1 MAAQLVPL
9 SPQKIAEASRSLA
22 DAFFDDPTSCFLLP
36 REESRDRW
44 LRLIHQASL
53 RHVLPEGHVYAVAGD
68 EVTGVIGLVPPGRYP
83 LSTARYLRHLIPII
97 LRLPT
102 GGFPPERALR
112 AVQAQGLI
120 DRLHIKEP
128 HWYVLVLGVRPE
140 RQGEGLGRALLDPA
154 LARAD
159 RDRLPTYLETTKERN
174 LTFYGRFGFE
184 MVQEVSIPG
193 GGPPVWTMLRQPVG

>member
-1 MAAQLVPL
+1 MVAQLVPL

-22 DAFFDDPTSCFLLP
+22 AAFFDDPTSRFLLP
-36 REESRDRW
+36 REQSRGRW

-53 RHVLPEGHVYAVAGD
+53 RHLLPEGHVHTIEGD
-68 EVTGVIGLVPPGRYP
+68 GVSGVIGLVSPGRYP
-83 LSTARYLRHLIPII
+83 LPTVRFLRHIIPIV

-102 GGFPPERALR
+102 GGFSPGRAVRALH
-112 AVQAQGLI
+112 AQGMI
-120 DRLHIKEP
+120 ERLHLKET
-128 HWYVLVLGVRPE
+128 HWYVALLGVRPE

-159 RDRLPTYLETTKERN
+159 RDRLPTYLETSNERN

-184 MVQEVSIPG
+184 VMQEVSIPG